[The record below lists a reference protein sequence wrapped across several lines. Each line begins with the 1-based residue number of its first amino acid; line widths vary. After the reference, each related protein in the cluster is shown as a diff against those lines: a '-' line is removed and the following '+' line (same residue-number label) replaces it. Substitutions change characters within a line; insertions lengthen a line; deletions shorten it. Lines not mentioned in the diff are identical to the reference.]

1 MKHVLVLPALLLALS
16 VQPAFAQPAPAA
28 AAPSPA
34 LPSAA
39 EVFQRYRQAIG
50 GAEALRRHR
59 SRRIAGRFELSGQAI
74 GGPLEILSAAPDKV
88 VLRMEL
94 GGLGRVER
102 GFDGTTGWSLDPAV
116 GPRLLQGRELDE
128 LRDSAEFYSELK
140 EPSQFTSASVVE
152 RITFEGRECYVVK
165 LIRRSG
171 IEVMEYYDASSGLI
185 AGSRM
190 NSTSGMGSVPTTMVV
205 DEYGTFDGVLM
216 PTKVRQRAMGVE
228 SVLTTTSVEHNRV
241 PPEAFAP
248 PAAIAALRQDRE

>member
-1 MKHVLVLPALLLALS
+1 MKRPPVLLALLLTGLS
-16 VQPAFAQPAPAA
+16 VAPAVAQPAPAA
-28 AAPSPA
+28 EVPPA

-50 GAEALRRHR
+50 GTDVLRRHR

-74 GGPLEILSAAPDKV
+74 GGSLEILSAAPDKV
-88 VLRMEL
+88 ILRMEL

-102 GFDGTTGWSLDPAV
+102 GFDGTIGWSLDPAV

-140 EPSQFTSASVVE
+140 DPSRFTSASVTG
-152 RITFEGRECYVVK
+152 RTMFEGRECYVVR
-165 LIRRSG
+165 LVRRSG
-171 IEVMEYYDASSGLI
+171 IEVTEYYDASSGLI

-190 NSTSGMGSVPTTMVV
+190 NSTSAMGSVPTTTVV
-205 DEYGTFDGVLM
+205 DEYRTFDGVLM

-241 PPEAFAP
+241 PPAAFVP
-248 PAAIAALRQDRE
+248 PAEIAALRQDRE